1 MIQQNKNNGRNID
14 YKFILTVLGMIGVGL
29 FWIFTIN
36 GVPQRVRI
44 LETKME
50 MVEKSIVKNETQ
62 MQLMLNAIYEI
73 RSNVQNITL
82 NMKTGV
88 RNNE

>member
-1 MIQQNKNNGRNID
+1 MAQQDKNNKGRNID

-36 GVPQRVRI
+36 GVPQRVQT

-82 NMKTGV
+82 SMNTGKKGK
-88 RNNE
+88 

>member
-1 MIQQNKNNGRNID
+1 MTQQDKNNKGRNID

-36 GVPQRVRI
+36 GVPQRVQT

-82 NMKTGV
+82 TMKTGSKK
-88 RNNE
+88 

>member
-1 MIQQNKNNGRNID
+1 MTQQDKNNKGHNID
-14 YKFILTVLGMIGVGL
+14 YKFILTVLGIIGVGL

-36 GVPQRVRI
+36 GVPQRVQT

-82 NMKTGV
+82 NMKTGSKK
-88 RNNE
+88 

>member
-1 MIQQNKNNGRNID
+1 MAQQEIKKGGID
-14 YKFILTVLGMIGVGL
+14 YKFILTVLGIIGAGL
-29 FWIFTIN
+29 FWVFTMN
-36 GVPQRVRI
+36 GVPQRVQT

-82 NMKTGV
+82 NI
-88 RNNE
+88 NNKKAGK

>member
-1 MIQQNKNNGRNID
+1 MVQQDKSNKGYNIN
-14 YKFILTVLGMIGVGL
+14 YKFIFTIISLIGVGL

-36 GVPQRVRI
+36 GIPQRVQT

-82 NMKTGV
+82 NMKTGSKK
-88 RNNE
+88 

>member
-1 MIQQNKNNGRNID
+1 MVQQDKNNKGRNID

-36 GVPQRVRI
+36 GVPQRVQT

-73 RSNVQNITL
+73 RSNVQNLTL
-82 NMKTGV
+82 NVKTGSKK
-88 RNNE
+88 

>member
-1 MIQQNKNNGRNID
+1 MTQQDKNNKERNID
-14 YKFILTVLGMIGVGL
+14 YKFILTVLGLIGVGL

-36 GVPQRVRI
+36 GVPQRVQT

-82 NMKTGV
+82 TMKTGSKK
-88 RNNE
+88 

>member
-1 MIQQNKNNGRNID
+1 MVQQDKNNKGHNID

-36 GVPQRVRI
+36 GVPQRVQT

-73 RSNVQNITL
+73 RSNVQNLTL
-82 NMKTGV
+82 NVKSGSKK
-88 RNNE
+88 

>member
-1 MIQQNKNNGRNID
+1 MAQQDKNNKGHNID

-36 GVPQRVRI
+36 GVPQRVQT

-82 NMKTGV
+82 SMNTSKKGK
-88 RNNE
+88 

>member
-1 MIQQNKNNGRNID
+1 MTQQNKNNGHNID
-14 YKFILTVLGMIGVGL
+14 YKFILTVISMIGVGL

>member
-1 MIQQNKNNGRNID
+1 MVQQDKNNKEHNID

-36 GVPQRVRI
+36 GVPQRVQT

-73 RSNVQNITL
+73 RSNVQSITL
-82 NMKTGV
+82 NVKTGSKK
-88 RNNE
+88 

>member
-1 MIQQNKNNGRNID
+1 MAQQQDKKSID
-14 YKFILTVLGMIGVGL
+14 YKFIFTVLGLIGAGL
-29 FWIFTIN
+29 FWVFTMN
-36 GVPQRVRI
+36 GVPQRVQT

-82 NMKTGV
+82 SM
-88 RNNE
+88 NNGKKGK

>member
-1 MIQQNKNNGRNID
+1 MAQQDKNNKERNID
-14 YKFILTVLGMIGVGL
+14 YKFILTVLGLIGVGL

-36 GVPQRVRI
+36 GVPQRVQT

-82 NMKTGV
+82 NMKTGSKK
-88 RNNE
+88 

>member
-1 MIQQNKNNGRNID
+1 MTQQNKNNGHNID
-14 YKFILTVLGMIGVGL
+14 YKFILTVISMIGVGL

-82 NMKTGV
+82 NMKTGSKK
-88 RNNE
+88 

>member
-36 GVPQRVRI
+36 GVPQRVQT

-82 NMKTGV
+82 NMKTGSKK
-88 RNNE
+88 

>member
-1 MIQQNKNNGRNID
+1 MTQQDKNNKGHNID

-36 GVPQRVRI
+36 GVPQRVQT

-82 NMKTGV
+82 SM
-88 RNNE
+88 NNGKKGK

>member
-1 MIQQNKNNGRNID
+1 MVQQDKNNKERNID

-36 GVPQRVRI
+36 GVPQRVQT

-73 RSNVQNITL
+73 RSNVQNLTL
-82 NMKTGV
+82 NVKSGSKK
-88 RNNE
+88 

>member
-73 RSNVQNITL
+73 RSNVQNLTL
-82 NMKTGV
+82 NIKTGSKK
-88 RNNE
+88 

>member
-1 MIQQNKNNGRNID
+1 MAQQDKNNKGRNID

-36 GVPQRVRI
+36 GVPQRVQT

-82 NMKTGV
+82 TMKTGSKK
-88 RNNE
+88 